1 MIVKETMSLVDIH
14 SHLVPGVDDGA
25 KHVAGVVAAV
35 ERLEQAGIRRILTT
49 PHIRGSITH
58 DPERAEARLTTVT
71 EAYEAAKEAL
81 ATSVPDVEYLRGHEV
96 LVDAPEP
103 DLSDP
108 RIRMAG
114 TSFVLIEW
122 PRLSLP
128 PATARVLR
136 WIRDQGYRPIV
147 AHPERYHGMG
157 DRFGLLQEW
166 RDAGAYLQV
175 NYGSFVG
182 RYGADAQRAAFRILE
197 LGLADYL
204 ASDFHGQ
211 SGLKIY
217 KREAW
222 EVLSERGGEETL
234 TTLCRT
240 NPTRLIDDDLEPVP
254 AVPLPAASKLL
265 ERLRAVVRRG
275 DRPARGS
282 SRGSS

>member
-1 MIVKETMSLVDIH
+1 MIVKQPMSLVDIH

-25 KHVAGVVAAV
+25 KHVAGVVASV
-35 ERLEQAGIRRILTT
+35 ERMEQAGIRRIVTT

-58 DPERAEARLTTVT
+58 EPERAETRLATVT
-71 EAYEAAKEAL
+71 DAYETARDAL
-81 ATSVPDVEYLRGHEV
+81 ASSVPEVEYLRGHEV
-96 LVDAPEP
+96 LVDIPEP
-103 DLSDP
+103 DFSDP

-114 TSFVLIEW
+114 TSFVLVEW

-128 PATARVLR
+128 PATSRVLR

-147 AHPERYHGMG
+147 AHPERYHGVA
-157 DRFGLLQEW
+157 DRIPLLQEW
-166 RDAGAYLQV
+166 REAGAYLQV

-182 RYGADAQRAAFRILE
+182 RYGAEPQRAAFRILE

-211 SGLKIY
+211 SGLKLY

-222 EVLSERGGEETL
+222 DVLTERDGAELL

-240 NPTRLIDDDLEPVP
+240 NPTRLIDDLEPVP
-254 AVPLPAASKLL
+254 VVPLAPASKLL
-265 ERLRAVVRRG
+265 DRIRAVVRRG
-275 DRPARGS
+275 DRSVRGS
-282 SRGSS
+282 SGGSS